1 MKIYGGMNMINL
13 DSLLNSFIGNL
24 FSTPFILF
32 LLALVFNKQIG
43 KKIEQMSSFKKTKNG
58 FEAIF
63 DNINKTLDSL
73 TGKEVTFEPVTN
85 KSSGILGKKSFI
97 GGNKEIFEMKQP
109 VKSKSN
115 KHKNSNYAEIAIPR
129 IYVNL
134 ETEVKKKF
142 NISDDDDM
150 INALLKK
157 QNIDDDILVVLD
169 SMRKLRENIHSY
181 VQEQTIT
188 EKDIGKYDESAKRIL
203 NIIEAIQE

>member
-1 MKIYGGMNMINL
+1 MINL
-13 DSLLNSFIGNL
+13 ENLLNSFIGNL

-32 LLALVFNKQIG
+32 LLALVFKKPLENKI
-43 KKIEQMSSFKKTKNG
+43 KEMTSFKKTGNSI
-58 FEAIF
+58 EILF
-63 DNINKTLDSL
+63 DVIGNKLKSL
-73 TGKEVTFEPVTN
+73 TESEVTFESVTN
-85 KSSGILGKKSFI
+85 QGSGVFGKKSFI

-109 VKSKSN
+109 VKSKSK

-142 NISDDDDM
+142 NIPDDDDM

-157 QNIDDDILVVLD
+157 QNIDDDILIVLD

-188 EKDIGKYDESAKRIL
+188 EKDIEKYDESAKRIL
-203 NIIEAIQE
+203 NIIKAI